1 MKKLLGI
8 LVLGLLWCNVGF
20 AADTIDRIFGVKLN
34 DDVSEYAKIE
44 NGRKIE
50 DGILRN
56 TYYFKGEDL
65 TLDRDL
71 NFEKYYLRTDENFK
85 VINVSGL
92 VVKLVSFDNFKNQ
105 CLIDRNKLI
114 SDTAKYLNID
124 QNEFENYYR
133 KNNLDKETYTING
146 KKVKTLWHYASYSY
160 EDNGQK
166 FRLMVYCAYGE
177 RDENLYVWLF
187 LSWFSEDYYRKY
199 VLPRF
204 EIIKPFN
211 NSFIK
216 EFLKN

>member
-1 MKKLLGI
+1 MKKLSLY
-8 LVLGLLWCNVGF
+8 VFLLLMFCNVGF

-34 DDVSEYAKIE
+34 EDVSKYAKIE
-44 NGRKIE
+44 NGRK
-50 DGILRN
+50 DGNVPN
-56 TYYFKGEDL
+56 TYLFMDEDL

-71 NFEKYYLRTDENFK
+71 EFEKYYLRTDENFK

-133 KNNLDKETYTING
+133 KNNLAKETWTING
-146 KKVKTLWHYASYSY
+146 NKAKYLWHDANYSY

-187 LSWFSEDYYRKY
+187 LSWFTEDYYRKY
-199 VLPRF
+199 VIPRV
-204 EIIKPFN
+204 ETIKPFN

-216 EFLKN
+216 KFLKN

>member
-1 MKKLLGI
+1 MKKLSLYI
-8 LVLGLLWCNVGF
+8 FLVLMWCNVGF
-20 AADTIDRIFGVKLN
+20 ADDVIDMIFGVKLN

-44 NGRKIE
+44 NGRK
-50 DGILRN
+50 DGNVPN
-56 TYYFKGEDL
+56 TYLFMDEDL

-71 NFEKYYLRTDENFK
+71 EFEKYYLRTDENFK

-133 KNNLDKETYTING
+133 KNNLAKETWTING
-146 KKVKTLWHYASYSY
+146 NKAKYLWHDANYSY

-166 FRLMVYCAYGE
+166 FRLIIYCAYYK
-177 RDENLYVWLF
+177 RDENLEVTLL

-204 EIIKPFN
+204 EIIKSFN

-216 EFLKN
+216 KFLKN

>member
-1 MKKLLGI
+1 MKKAIGI
-8 LVLGLLWCNVGF
+8 LVLGLFIYTAPSYAG
-20 AADTIDRIFGVKLN
+20 DTIDMLFGVKLN

-44 NGRKIE
+44 NGHK
-50 DGILRN
+50 DVNLPN
-56 TYYFKGEDL
+56 TLTFYDADL

-71 NFEKYYLRTDENFK
+71 EFEDYYLRTDENFK
-85 VINVSGL
+85 VINVSARAN
-92 VVKLVSFDNFKNQ
+92 KLVSFDNFKNQ

-133 KNNLDKETYTING
+133 KNNLAKETKTTNG
-146 KKVKTLWHYASYSY
+146 KKVKNLWHDANYSY

-166 FRLMVYCAYGE
+166 FRLIIYCAYYK
-177 RDENLYVWLF
+177 RDENLQVYLL
-187 LSWFSEDYYRKY
+187 LSWISEDYYRKY

-211 NSFIK
+211 NNFIK

>member
-1 MKKLLGI
+1 MKKLSLYVF
-8 LVLGLLWCNVGF
+8 LVLMICNVGF
-20 AADTIDRIFGVKLN
+20 ADDVIDMIFGVKLN

-56 TYYFKGEDL
+56 TYYFKDEDL

-71 NFEKYYLRTDENFK
+71 EFEKYYLRTDENFK

-92 VVKLVSFDNFKNQ
+92 VRKLVSFDNFKNQ
-105 CLIDRNKLI
+105 CLIDRNKVI
-114 SDTAKYLNID
+114 SDIAMDLNID
-124 QNEFENYYR
+124 ENKFENYYR

-166 FRLMVYCAYGE
+166 FRLMVYCGYYK
-177 RDENLYVWLF
+177 RDENLAVNLI
-187 LSWFSEDYYRKY
+187 LSWISEDYYRKY
-199 VLPRF
+199 VIPRV
-204 EIIKPFN
+204 ETIKPFN